1 MRSFATVKYF
11 SAPLNWFAV
20 LLGLG
25 LTAFG
30 SSVRAES
37 PETAPQ
43 ELTQVISEIEAAA
56 NNQDVEAV
64 MQFYSPEFSN
74 SDGLSATSVSQALTK
89 LWERYPQLSYTTELQ
104 SWEQEGDDLVA
115 ETVTTIQGTENNN
128 GRAIQLDSTIRSR
141 QYFRNQKLIR
151 QDILSEKTNVTS
163 GDAPPEV
170 SVNLPEQVQP
180 GEEFNFDVV
189 VQQPI
194 GEEVLLGAALEE
206 PVSSDRYLNP
216 GTLELDILPAGGIF
230 KLVKIPQTPKSQWL
244 SAILVQSDGI
254 TMVTR
259 RVNSE
264 E

>member
-1 MRSFATVKYF
+1 MRSFATLKYF
-11 SAPLNWFAV
+11 SSPLNWLAV

-43 ELTQVISEIEAAA
+43 ELTQVISQIETAA

-64 MQFYSPEFSN
+64 MQFYSPEFS
-74 SDGLSATSVSQALTK
+74 SDGLNATSVSQALTK

-128 GRAIQLDSTIRSR
+128 DRAIQLDSTIRSR

-151 QDILSEKTNVTS
+151 QVILSEKTNVTS
-163 GDAPPEV
+163 GEAPPEV
-170 SVNLPEQVQP
+170 IVNLPEQVQP
-180 GEEFNFDVV
+180 DKEFNFDVV

-194 GEEVLLGAALEE
+194 GDEVLLGAALEE
-206 PVSSDRYLNP
+206 PVSSDRYLTP

-230 KLVKIPQTPKSQWL
+230 KLVKIPEADRWL

-259 RVNSE
+259 RVNTE